1 MALATPVIDLD
12 LLIEQTRN
20 ANHVPFESIP
30 SVEGATFHLCG

>member
-20 ANHVPFESIP
+20 VNHVPFEIIP
-30 SVEGATFHLCG
+30 GIEGATFHLGG